1 MCGISGWLA
10 FDHDLTKEQATVD
23 AMTETMAYRGPDARG
38 TWVDRHVALGHRRLA
53 VIDIEGGKQPM
64 RVDTPNG
71 PLVITYSGEVYNFTE
86 LREELRRH
94 GHRFRTASDT
104 EVVLRGYLEW
114 GEALADRLNGMYAFA
129 VWDSRHEKLVMIR
142 DRMGIKPFYFHPTA
156 DGVLFGSEPKAILA
170 HPMFKR
176 VIDADGLF
184 ELLSVCKTP
193 GHAIWSHMREV
204 RPGSLVV
211 VDRAG
216 VRERTYWKLATQE
229 HTDDRDTTVAK
240 IRDLLDD
247 IVRRQLVADVP
258 QCVLLSGGL
267 DSSSITA
274 LSARKLAAHGEK
286 VRSFSVDFAGL
297 ADNFRPDTMRATPDS
312 PYVHDVAD
320 HVGSLHQ
327 DIVLPHTALT
337 DPDARRAVMAA
348 KDFPS
353 GLADVDVSLY
363 MLFKAIR
370 EHSTV
375 ALSGE
380 TADELFGGYPW
391 FRDPVA
397 QRAHIFPWM
406 VPVLSEWSTS
416 NPRGVLNPDLM
427 ATSDLVTYLKDRYS
441 EAVADVELLPGEDEH
456 ERRMRVMCHM
466 HLTRF
471 LQMLLDRKDRISMA
485 VGLEVRVPYCD
496 HRLVEYVYN
505 TPWSLKSFDGRE
517 KSLLRAAAGDLL
529 PRSVADRLKSP
540 YPSTQDARY
549 AGGLQQMGRQLL
561 SEPDHPIF
569 QVVTRSSIDEMV
581 KVDPAT
587 MPDPVREQLDRMID
601 IATWLDMYQPE
612 LRVS

>member
-1 MCGISGWLA
+1 
-10 FDHDLTKEQATVD
+10 
-23 AMTETMAYRGPDARG
+23 
-38 TWVDRHVALGHRRLA
+38 
-53 VIDIEGGKQPM
+53 
-64 RVDTPNG
+64 
-71 PLVITYSGEVYNFTE
+71 
-86 LREELRRH
+86 
-94 GHRFRTASDT
+94 
-104 EVVLRGYLEW
+104 
-114 GEALADRLNGMYAFA
+114 MYAFA
-129 VWDSRHEKLVMIR
+129 IWDSRNEKLVMIR

-176 VIDADGLF
+176 VIEADGLF

-193 GHAIWSHMREV
+193 GHAIWSDMREV

-216 VRERTYWKLATQE
+216 LRERTYWKLTTQE
-229 HTDDRDTTVAK
+229 HTDDRDTTVTK
-240 IRDLLDD
+240 IRELLED

-274 LSARKLAAHGEK
+274 LSARELAAHGEK
-286 VRSFSVDFAGL
+286 VRSFSVDFVGL
-297 ADNFRPDTMRATPDS
+297 ADNFRPDNMRATPDS
-312 PYVHDVAD
+312 PFVHDVAD
-320 HVGSLHQ
+320 HVGSLHE

-337 DPDARRAVMAA
+337 DPDARRAVLAA

-391 FRDPVA
+391 FQDPVA
-397 QRAHIFPWM
+397 QRAGIFPWM
-406 VPVLSEWSTS
+406 VPVLSEWSKA
-416 NPRGVLNPDLM
+416 NALGLLNPDLIAM
-427 ATSDLVTYLKDRYS
+427 SDLGTYVKDRYS
-441 EAVADVELLPGEDEH
+441 EAVAGVEPLPGEDVQ
-456 ERRMRVMCHM
+456 ERRMRVMSHL

-471 LQMLLDRKDRISMA
+471 LQVLLDRKDRISMA

-505 TPWSLKSFDGRE
+505 TPWAMKSFDGRE

-529 PRSVADRLKSP
+529 PRSVVERLKSP
-540 YPSTQDARY
+540 YPSTQDPGY
-549 AGGLQQMGRQLL
+549 AGGLQQMGKQLL

-569 QVVTRSSIDEMV
+569 QLVTRASLDKMV
-581 KVDPAT
+581 KLDPAK
-587 MPDPVREQLDRMID
+587 MPDAIREQLDRMMD
-601 IATWLDMYQPE
+601 IATWLEMYQPE
-612 LRVS
+612 IRMS